1 MDDQS
6 HLDSKYFITTDVYNC
21 PFCNRRHVKY
31 KNLGCVQFNWS
42 NQKTC
47 DVWRVQCAS
56 CEKVSMHLTY
66 KDLQSEYSDRPDFR
80 EDVDLDRAF
89 FYSVP
94 TSFFVV
100 DRRIPAA
107 LRELMT
113 EAEGCA
119 KMNYLTGASACLRKA
134 IYQLLA
140 IHGAD
145 GEYYDDRIK
154 DLRSKHPAV
163 DSELFETLGHVKDM
177 TSDHVHEQ
185 SWVAWDSKHLHLFL
199 ETLKAV
205 LHEIYVVPD
214 DKKSRADA
222 VRALREQLG
231 KAKSTDSAPAQ
242 PGEDEPN
249 KS

>member
-31 KNLGCVQFNWS
+31 NTLRRFQFNWS

-66 KDLQSEYSDRPDFR
+66 EELQHDNWGAPHFR
-80 EDVDLDRAF
+80 EDVDLDKAF

-100 DRRIPAA
+100 DRRIPRV
-107 LRELMT
+107 LRELIT

-119 KMNYLTGASACLRKA
+119 KMNYLTGASACTRKA
-134 IYQLLA
+134 IYELLTIKSA
-140 IHGAD
+140 AGQN
-145 GEYYDDRIK
+145 YDEKIK
-154 DLRSKHPAV
+154 DLRTKHPVV
-163 DSELFETLGHVKDM
+163 DAELFEILGHIKDM

-214 DKKSRADA
+214 EKKSRADA
-222 VRALREQLG
+222 VRALRQDLG
-231 KAKSTDSAPAQ
+231 KAKATGSAASDQ
-242 PGEDEPN
+242 N
-249 KS
+249 KGDAKES